1 MTCSYFSLPVIHEL
15 EKQLSLY
22 NLKIIVKCQTPELEK
37 TLSLMYPM
45 EWSKMLSFGPD
56 LWT

>member
-37 TLSLMYPM
+37 PLSLTYPM